1 MHGFEVIVVE
11 ISAPVWRRGVCCTS
25 IAVWVYCAI
34 VRVFTPFVSSIF
46 FVRMAFAERACVLAF
61 VAHFAS
67 PFWVGHFDFCTVL
80 RVWKCIADIRFLIN
94 FKAGLAKTANYIT
107 RWSS

>member
-1 MHGFEVIVVE
+1 MCGLSVTAI
-11 ISAPVWRRGVCCTS
+11 AP
-25 IAVWVYCAI
+25 WVYCAI